1 MYLQPYIELRVT
13 NYLRIF
19 LDRYD
24 EAGFLPVVGVE
35 LLNVSHWEVGLEGDC
50 FVEIHN
56 GCVDLVNE
64 QVHLVHIEM

>member
-1 MYLQPYIELRVT
+1 MMKQ
-13 NYLRIF
+13 
-19 LDRYD
+19 D
-24 EAGFLPVVGVE
+24 FLPVVSVE